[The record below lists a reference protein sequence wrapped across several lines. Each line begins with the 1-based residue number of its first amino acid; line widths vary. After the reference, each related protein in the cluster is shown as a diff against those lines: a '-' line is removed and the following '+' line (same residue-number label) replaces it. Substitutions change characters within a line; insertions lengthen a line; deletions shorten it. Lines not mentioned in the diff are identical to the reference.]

1 MKLRRSLLAAVA
13 GSGLVLAAL
22 PVATAAPALAQP
34 TVRCPVDGCGG
45 GGGGGGGNPPP
56 PKTQTI
62 GQDLTAITAFTNTG
76 LSCTFGFPVV
86 ITTFATRVSTW
97 TASVQC
103 SAPVPHMF
111 GKAIF
116 DTWYFPGQA
125 IACSNGI
132 CGGFV
137 PDFGSTTSITLSGSA
152 TLAPGTSY
160 GVQSEVSV
168 VAPPG
173 QFWVGG
179 PIITNGTFFS
189 CGPDAAGNTGFACW
203 LDTGPFSVPS

>member
-1 MKLRRSLLAAVA
+1 MKLCRSLLTAVA
-13 GSGLVLAAL
+13 SCGLVLAAL

-45 GGGGGGGNPPP
+45 GGGGGGGNPPAP
-56 PKTQTI
+56 PSQTI

-86 ITTFATRVSTW
+86 TTTFATRVSTW

-103 SAPVPHMF
+103 SAPVPHIF
-111 GKAIF
+111 GKAVF
-116 DTWYFPGQA
+116 DTWYFPGQS
-125 IACSNGI
+125 IACHINI

-137 PDFGSTTSITLSGSA
+137 PDFGATASITMPGSA
-152 TLAPGTSY
+152 TLSPGVSY

-168 VAPPG
+168 EAPPG
-173 QFWVGG
+173 QFWLGG
-179 PIITNGTFFS
+179 PITTNGSFAY
-189 CGPDAAGNTGFACW
+189 CNPDEAGHTGFLCW
-203 LDTGPFSVPS
+203 LDSGPFSVP

>member
-1 MKLRRSLLAAVA
+1 
-13 GSGLVLAAL
+13 
-22 PVATAAPALAQP
+22 
-34 TVRCPVDGCGG
+34 
-45 GGGGGGGNPPP
+45 
-56 PKTQTI
+56 
-62 GQDLTAITAFTNTG
+62 

-86 ITTFATRVSTW
+86 TTTFATRVSTW

-103 SAPVPHMF
+103 SAPVPHIF

-125 IACSNGI
+125 VACSGNI

-152 TLAPGTSY
+152 TLTPGVSY
-160 GVQSEVSV
+160 GVQSEMSV
-168 VAPPG
+168 EAPPG
-173 QFWVGG
+173 QFWVSGHVSVSDSG
-179 PIITNGTFFS
+179 PWFF
-189 CGPDAAGNTGFACW
+189 CTRDAAGWTGFACE